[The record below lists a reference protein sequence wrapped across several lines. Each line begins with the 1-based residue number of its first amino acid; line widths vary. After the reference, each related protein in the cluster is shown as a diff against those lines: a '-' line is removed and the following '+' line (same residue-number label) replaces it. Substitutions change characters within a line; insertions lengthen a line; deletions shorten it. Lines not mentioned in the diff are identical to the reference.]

1 MTITISGEKKE
12 KKRFECSKLILVFE
26 ALVLI
31 TLLVCKVRF
40 QEIDFDAIIVAWITS
55 MGISIAAYYWKAK
68 TENRVKVPM
77 AVITSLPEEVRK
89 DLDITQVITA
99 IIQAE

>member
-31 TLLVCKVRF
+31 ALLVCKVKF
-40 QEIDFDAIIVAWITS
+40 PEVDFDTIIVAWIAN
-55 MGISIAAYYWKAK
+55 MGTTFAAYYWKAK

-89 DLDITQVITA
+89 DLDMTQVITA